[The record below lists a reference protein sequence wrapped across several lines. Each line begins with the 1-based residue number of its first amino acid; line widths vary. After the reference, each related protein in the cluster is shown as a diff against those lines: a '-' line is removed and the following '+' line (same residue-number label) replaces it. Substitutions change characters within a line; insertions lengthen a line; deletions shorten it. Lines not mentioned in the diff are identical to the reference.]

1 MILWINIC
9 LNHGFTLAWE
19 SFKLVLIFCFDLSD
33 QMFDYYFLESKVPSC
48 RILKL
53 LCFFIKCIYIYSL
66 IHDQKMAIIW
76 MIMTVLYNCWWKY
89 VFYVLVEICFGKM
102 LCFGGIL
109 CFEVFHMFC
118 VMIFSLYPCIQVLAW
133 FGFFFHVPMFYIQ
146 VMKVRLWI
154 LTCISKSISAS
165 QKKYA

>member
-1 MILWINIC
+1 
-9 LNHGFTLAWE
+9 
-19 SFKLVLIFCFDLSD
+19 
-33 QMFDYYFLESKVPSC
+33 
-48 RILKL
+48 
-53 LCFFIKCIYIYSL
+53 
-66 IHDQKMAIIW
+66 
-76 MIMTVLYNCWWKY
+76 
-89 VFYVLVEICFGKM
+89 LVEICFGKM